1 MSAAV
6 PKPDAMQSALDGKNL
21 PSLPL
26 VVRKLI
32 AAVNAP
38 NTEMRELAA
47 LIEQDAGLAARM
59 LRLANSPFYGLS
71 GEVGSIQ
78 QAAVVLGF
86 RTIAQLAASIGLIQA
101 IKVEHCEHFDMRQF
115 WATSMRVAA
124 SARWLALQRGMSGES
139 AYLAGLLHDIGLPL
153 AAATFPEAME
163 RALADSQAT
172 GQDLLALEQAQ
183 LGFDHSAL
191 SAKLMQ
197 IWNVPADLAEAIA
210 RYRVPPIAA
219 KENMGDVLHIAWRVT
234 ITPAP
239 EQILP
244 AIADAVRARM
254 AITPATITQILAEL
268 SKRTPEIDALIH
280 TAGDTPRHEPN

>member
-101 IKVEHCEHFDMRQF
+101 IKVEYCEHFDMRQF
-115 WATSMRVAA
+115 
-124 SARWLALQRGMSGES
+124 
-139 AYLAGLLHDIGLPL
+139 
-153 AAATFPEAME
+153 
-163 RALADSQAT
+163 
-172 GQDLLALEQAQ
+172 
-183 LGFDHSAL
+183 
-191 SAKLMQ
+191 
-197 IWNVPADLAEAIA
+197 
-210 RYRVPPIAA
+210 
-219 KENMGDVLHIAWRVT
+219 
-234 ITPAP
+234 
-239 EQILP
+239 
-244 AIADAVRARM
+244 
-254 AITPATITQILAEL
+254 
-268 SKRTPEIDALIH
+268 
-280 TAGDTPRHEPN
+280 

>member
-1 MSAAV
+1 MSATASH
-6 PKPDAMQSALDGKNL
+6 PDAMQAALDGKKL

-26 VVRKLI
+26 IVHKLI

-101 IKVEHCEHFDMRQF
+101 IKVEHCEHFDMCQF

-124 SARWLALQRGMSGES
+124 SARWLALQRGMNGES

-172 GQDLLALEQAQ
+172 GQDLLTLERVQ

-197 IWNVPADLAEAIA
+197 TWNIPAVIVEAIA
-210 RYRVPPIAA
+210 RYRAPPATA
-219 KENMGDVLHIAWRVT
+219 GADLGDVLHIAWRVA
-234 ITPAP
+234 ITSVP

-244 AIADAVRARM
+244 AIAGAVRTRM
-254 AITPATITQILAEL
+254 AITSETIAQILLEL
-268 SKRTPEIDALIH
+268 SKRMPEIDALIH
-280 TAGDTPRHEPN
+280 TAGDTPRHEPH